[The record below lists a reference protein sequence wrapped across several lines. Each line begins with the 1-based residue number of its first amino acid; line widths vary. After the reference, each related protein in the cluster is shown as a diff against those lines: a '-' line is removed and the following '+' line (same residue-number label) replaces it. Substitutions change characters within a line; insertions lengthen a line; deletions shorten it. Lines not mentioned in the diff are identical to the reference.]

1 MPENVGNADAEY
13 VRKDVFD
20 AHMQRMEEKITALLE
35 KNFIATKA
43 EIRALGDRIDAT
55 NERMDQKFAS
65 VNERMDQKF
74 TSVNERMEQ
83 GFAMVNARIDAVNAR
98 IDATNTRIDDLHS
111 FMGWGFATATICIT
125 LFSMTLPILTQYL
138 SKRLEK
144 RASASSRKKTSPGRS
159 PRLAGAVSVR

>member
-1 MPENVGNADAEY
+1 MPETVVDADAEY

-55 NERMDQKFAS
+55 N
-65 VNERMDQKF
+65 V
-74 TSVNERMEQ
+74 
-83 GFAMVNARIDAVNAR
+83 RIDAVNAR

-111 FMGWGFATATICIT
+111 FMGWGFAIATICIT

-144 RASASSRKKTSPGRS
+144 RASSSSRKKASPGRT
-159 PRLAGAVSVR
+159 PRLAGAVSAR